1 MVIHIGGNITT
12 TGRQVITKYF
22 EIQNILNLGD
32 YVSGE
37 SIDVPIFPIDDTVT
51 VEYTD
56 QDGIIHN
63 IPYKLALTLPSVSDP
78 TGFKFRL
85 RFSKPGKFL
94 GEVVLSANVIPSS
107 PTLPTIP
114 STSVDLAP
122 VLAALI
128 NPADPISVPLIDIPA
143 GVSSSDV
150 VVSVELPPPPATLPV
165 SGPSSPDSIVDSLP
179 PGLAVDPV
187 TGVLSGV
194 PLSTTVDKTYQF
206 TVSVLNKATNQKI
219 RKVITIR
226 VPGKPDRYPANWVTP
241 YGIIGDLIPQQS
253 AAAAGI
259 IVTADPAG
267 YGNITGM
274 SLTQGR
280 LPPGLSFVY
289 NSATPNIGTIVG
301 TCGTLVTDPIQQ
313 WDFVIMVTNQY
324 GAFHEGYF
332 SILTHPDEG
341 FVVLDQSG
349 GQQIEIGSNISQLFI
364 KMWGGGGGGNS
375 DYSGGGGD
383 FVGAL
388 VPVAQYDLWNFYVG
402 IGGAGSLDLI
412 LVDDGGPSVI
422 FKPDNTIIAQANGGN
437 AATITGNGAPASG
450 SFGGT
455 VQHGSGSLAG
465 RATDVVDNGAGYGGV
480 QTSDG
485 LNGKV
490 YIEWGP
496 RINSATSV
504 NDLL

>member
-12 TGRQVITKYF
+12 TGRQLVTKYF
-22 EIQNILNLGD
+22 DIQNILNLGD

-37 SIDVPIFPIDDTVT
+37 EIDVPIFPMDDSVS
-51 VEYTD
+51 VYYTD

-94 GEVVLSANVIPSS
+94 GEAVFSANVIPSS

-114 STSVDLAP
+114 TTSVDLAP

-128 NPADPISVPLIDIPA
+128 SPTDPISVPLIEVPV
-143 GVSSSDV
+143 GVSPSDV
-150 VVSVELPPPPATLPV
+150 EVAVELPPPPATLPV
-165 SGPSSPDSIVDSLP
+165 YDPTLPDSIVDSLP
-179 PGLAVDPV
+179 PGLTVDPV

-194 PLSTTVDKTYQF
+194 PLSTTVAKTYQF
-206 TVSVLNKATNQKI
+206 TVSVLNKVTNQKI
-219 RKVITIR
+219 RKVVTIR
-226 VPGKPDRYPANWVTP
+226 VPGKPDRYPADWVTP
-241 YGIIGDLIPQQS
+241 FGNIGDLIPQQS
-253 AAAAGI
+253 AADVGI

-267 YGNITGM
+267 HGNITGM

-313 WDFVIMVTNQY
+313 WDFVIMVVNQY
-324 GAFHEGYF
+324 GAFHEGHF

-341 FVVLDQSG
+341 YVVLDQAG
-349 GQQIEIGSNISQLFI
+349 GQQIEIGSNISKLFI

-375 DYSGGGGD
+375 DYSGGGAD
-383 FVGAL
+383 FVGL
-388 VPVAQYDLWNFYVG
+388 LLPVAQFDLWNFYVG
-402 IGGAGSLDLI
+402 IGGLGALDFQS
-412 LVDDGGPSVI
+412 DDGGPSVV
-422 FKPDNTIIAQANGGN
+422 FTPDNTIIAQANGGN
-437 AATITGNGAPASG
+437 GATETGDGAPASG

-465 RATDVVDNGAGYGGV
+465 RSTDVIDNGAGYGAPPTG
-480 QTSDG
+480 DG
-485 LNGKV
+485 MDGKI